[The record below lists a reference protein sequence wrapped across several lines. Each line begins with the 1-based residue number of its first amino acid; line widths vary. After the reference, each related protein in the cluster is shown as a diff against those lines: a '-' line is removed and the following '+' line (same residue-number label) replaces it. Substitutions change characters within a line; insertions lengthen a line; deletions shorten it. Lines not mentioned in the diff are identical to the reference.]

1 MKNYVFIAA
10 AAAGLL
16 LAAPAQAGDAAA
28 GEKVFKKCKAC
39 HYVDREKNKSGPHL
53 VNIVGRAAGA
63 VKGLN
68 IPNRWPDQV
77 WFGMRHL

>member
-28 GEKVFKKCKAC
+28 GEKYSRNVKPVTTLIGKKTNLA
-39 HYVDREKNKSGPHL
+39 P
-53 VNIVGRAAGA
+53 I
-63 VKGLN
+63 
-68 IPNRWPDQV
+68 W
-77 WFGMRHL
+77 